1 MRPTMSERTT
11 AHRSRSAAYIDAMEL
26 GLTGKR
32 IIVTGASKGIGRAIT
47 ENLLREGAVVTICAR
62 NASDLATA
70 ADELSEYGE
79 VHHRSIDMAVDGDPS
94 ALVEWAADEMGG
106 LDVLV
111 SNVSAMAG
119 PDWIASVNVDLVRTD
134 ELLRAALEKMRDDE
148 GANIVCIGSRAASTG
163 APRIPA
169 YAAVKAATVSMV
181 KSLALEVARRGIR
194 VNVVSPG
201 DILFPGGSWDE
212 ARKEGGKLW
221 DATLKQNPFRR
232 LGTPAEVADVVAF
245 LVSERASF
253 VTGAN
258 YLVDGGATTG
268 LQI

>member
-1 MRPTMSERTT
+1 
-11 AHRSRSAAYIDAMEL
+11 MEL

-32 IIVTGASKGIGRAIT
+32 VIVTGGSKGIGRGIT
-47 ENLLREGAVVTICAR
+47 EALLREGAIVTICAR
-62 NASDLATA
+62 SG
-70 ADELSEYGE
+70 DELAIAGE
-79 VHHRSIDMAVDGDPS
+79 ELSSLGTVHHRVTDMAVAGDPT
-94 ALVEWAADEMGG
+94 ALVEWASGEMGG

-119 PDWIASVNVDLVRTD
+119 PDWGASVNVDLVRTD
-134 ELLRAALEKMRDDE
+134 ELIRAALARMDDHA

-163 APRIPA
+163 APRIAA

-194 VNVVSPG
+194 ANVVSPG
-201 DILFPGGSWDE
+201 DIIFPGGVWDE
-212 ARKEGGKLW
+212 AREAGGRLW
-221 DATLKQNPFRR
+221 EATVKQNPFRR
-232 LGTPAEVADVVAF
+232 LGTPEEVADVVAF

-258 YLVDGGATTG
+258 VLVDGGATTG

>member
-1 MRPTMSERTT
+1 MLARTT
-11 AHRSRSAAYIDAMEL
+11 VPGSASVSYIEPMDL

-32 IIVTGASKGIGRAIT
+32 IIVTGGSKGIGRSIT
-47 ENLLREGAVVTICAR
+47 ETLLREGAVVTICAR
-62 NASDLATA
+62 NADDLAAT
-70 ADELSEYGE
+70 ADELSAWGE
-79 VHHRSIDMAVDGDPS
+79 VHHRSTDMAVDGDPT
-94 ALVEWAADEMGG
+94 ALVDWAAGEMGG
-106 LDVLV
+106 LDILV

-119 PDWIASVNVDLVRTD
+119 PDWSASVNVDLVRTD
-134 ELLRAALEKMRDDE
+134 ELIRAGLGHMANDE

-201 DILFPGGSWDE
+201 DILFPGGTWDD

-221 DATLKQNPFRR
+221 DATVKQNPFRR
-232 LGTPAEVADVVAF
+232 LGTPEEVANVVAF